1 MASGWRELP
10 LKHSV
15 YINPE
20 VLPEEYDPSA
30 EIEYVDI
37 GNVDQI
43 KGICSTERMYF
54 ADAPSRARRVVRH
67 GDSIVS
73 TVRTYLKAVA
83 QIRHP
88 PANMIVSTGFAVL
101 RSRPCAYPG
110 FIGWTSQSEDFV
122 QRVVANS
129 TGVSYPA
136 INPSALGCLP
146 VKLPSLDEQQTIA
159 DFLDRETARI
169 DELIAKKER
178 LADVLQEEHRAMLS
192 KLLTKGVDGERLAPT
207 GLSWYGCSPEHWT
220 RASLSRLCK
229 LQRGHDLPQ
238 QERFDGEVPIVSSSG
253 ISGFHN
259 RAAARGPGVVTGR
272 YGTIGRAFYL
282 ESDYWPL
289 NTTLYVIAFNGN
301 NPKFVRYVLE
311 LVPLASDSEKSAV
324 PGINRNYVHTLG
336 VAIPPKSEQVE
347 IVAAI
352 EQLESKHRSKV
363 AMIGSATE
371 RLREYRTALVSAAV
385 TGQIDVGSYRK
396 EPEAVMEAS

>member
-1 MASGWRELP
+1 
-10 LKHSV
+10 
-15 YINPE
+15 
-20 VLPEEYDPSA
+20 
-30 EIEYVDI
+30 
-37 GNVDQI
+37 
-43 KGICSTERMYF
+43 
-54 ADAPSRARRVVRH
+54 
-67 GDSIVS
+67 
-73 TVRTYLKAVA
+73 
-83 QIRHP
+83 
-88 PANMIVSTGFAVL
+88 
-101 RSRPCAYPG
+101 
-110 FIGWTSQSEDFV
+110 
-122 QRVVANS
+122 
-129 TGVSYPA
+129 
-136 INPSALGCLP
+136 
-146 VKLPSLDEQQTIA
+146 
-159 DFLDRETARI
+159 
-169 DELIAKKER
+169 
-178 LADVLQEEHRAMLS
+178 
-192 KLLTKGVDGERLAPT
+192 
-207 GLSWYGCSPEHWT
+207 
-220 RASLSRLCK
+220 
-229 LQRGHDLPQ
+229 
-238 QERFDGEVPIVSSSG
+238 VSSSG